1 MDVYGCDVA
10 ITKMDGFI
18 PKFGWNMPLQ
28 YVGEYGR
35 IETLP
40 DTVENIEK
48 EKPLLGA
55 R

>member
-1 MDVYGCDVA
+1 MA
-10 ITKMDGFI
+10 ITKIDRII
-18 PKFGWNMPLQ
+18 PEFGWNMPLQ
-28 YVGEYGR
+28 YVREYGR

-40 DTVENIEK
+40 DKVENIEK